1 MPVKFKTGDM
11 FESEAQ
17 AICNAVNCVGVMG
30 AGLAAAFA
38 RRYPDMNEDYKRACE
53 AKTLVPGGIHVYS
66 LDLDQYI
73 FNVATKD
80 HWMQDS
86 QYQWI
91 VDGLKNIATQAEKLG
106 ITSVAV
112 PGSGCGLG
120 AFALRRVKTTVE
132 RGARGNWGRV
142 KKIVEEVAAEHWQ
155 NLDVE
160 VYEPQ

>member
-112 PGSGCGLG
+112 PALGCGLG
-120 AFALRRVKTTVE
+120 GLD
-132 RGARGNWGRV
+132 WSRV

>member
-1 MPVKFKTGDM
+1 MPVTFMKGDL
-11 FESEAQ
+11 FASNAQ
-17 AICNAVNCVGVMG
+17 ALVNAVNCVGAMG
-30 AGLAAAFA
+30 AGLAAVFA

-53 AKTLVPGGIHVYS
+53 AKELAPGGIHVYS
-66 LDLDQYI
+66 LDLDQYV

-91 VDGLKNIATQAEKLG
+91 VDGLKNIAVEAEKLG

-112 PGSGCGLG
+112 PALGCGLG
-120 AFALRRVKTTVE
+120 GLD
-132 RGARGNWGRV
+132 WGRV